1 MVSVF
6 TWSEKRL
13 FSDYY
18 CLKWRKLENIDTKKG
33 EGHSALHA
41 LVAPY
46 KVFFFDLPSPS
57 ILYIT
62 LKKELMELVAISKR
76 WFGSEYCHFS
86 MPIQSLKVRLL
97 LWNQTI
103 LQPLVYFLKFKYFL
117 VLTVAISEM
126 GKTRSPWRE

>member
-6 TWSEKRL
+6 MWFEKRL
-13 FSDYY
+13 FSDSY
-18 CLKWRKLENIDTKKG
+18 CLKWRKLENIDIKKG
-33 EGHSALHA
+33 EAHSTLHA
-41 LVAPY
+41 LVAPH

-57 ILYIT
+57 IFYIT
-62 LKKELMELVAISKR
+62 LKKVLVELVAISKM

-97 LWNQTI
+97 LSNQTI

-117 VLTVAISEM
+117 VLTVAICEI
-126 GKTRSPWRE
+126 GKTKRP